1 MICSQKQFAVRL
13 NFYVQLLL
21 FVAVFLDWQSAAI
34 ADNNAVNSAAVNNKE
49 TVMSI
54 PQSSLEQKSINKAV
68 ISPEKFSGEIAAG
81 YKAAQK
87 ARDICSKLFCY
98 CGCDLTD
105 EHVSL
110 LDCFT
115 SMHGVDCAICQE
127 EAIIALHMKEQRKPL
142 GLIQKT
148 IDEKFAAQ
156 YPWEEPSLALQKYL
170 KTIQVYQTID
180 KNNAH
185 KISQNISKKMNRT
198 KYNTATGGAQH
209 KKRQGHCCGH

>member
-1 MICSQKQFAVRL
+1 MTRAQKQFAVRL

-21 FVAVFLDWQSAAI
+21 FVAVFSDWQSAAI
-34 ADNNAVNSAAVNNKE
+34 ADNNAVNSAVVNNKE
-49 TVMSI
+49 TVISI
-54 PQSSLEQKSINKAV
+54 PLSSLEQKSINKAV

-127 EAIIALHMKEQRKPL
+127 EAIIALHMKEQGKPL

-148 IDEKFAAQ
+148 IDEKYASQ
-156 YPWEEPSLALQKYL
+156 YPWEEPSLALQQYL
-170 KTIQVYQTID
+170 KTIQVYQNVD
-180 KNNAH
+180 QKH
-185 KISQNISKKMNRT
+185 SQKITQNISKKMNRT
-198 KYNTATGGAQH
+198 KYNTASGSAQH
-209 KKRQGHCCGH
+209 KKKRGHCCGH